1 MMIDDDDDDGVKVFV
16 FLFLFLIDT
25 SRKRKAKRTMGFVAF
40 VVSREPS
47 GNESHMDG
55 RQN

>member
-1 MMIDDDDDDGVKVFV
+1 MNFESKKADDDGVKVFV

-40 VVSREPS
+40 VVRSREPS
-47 GNESHMDG
+47 GNES
-55 RQN
+55 QN